1 MARVLEWVSAG
12 SLGVK
17 ARGALIPGLSPAA
30 LGRLWSPGSGGAGGH
45 PQHAEIMH
53 MCWPALTLRPQLVSP
68 LRTGPLWH
76 WNS

>member
-53 MCWPALTLRPQLVSP
+53 MC
-68 LRTGPLWH
+68 
-76 WNS
+76 